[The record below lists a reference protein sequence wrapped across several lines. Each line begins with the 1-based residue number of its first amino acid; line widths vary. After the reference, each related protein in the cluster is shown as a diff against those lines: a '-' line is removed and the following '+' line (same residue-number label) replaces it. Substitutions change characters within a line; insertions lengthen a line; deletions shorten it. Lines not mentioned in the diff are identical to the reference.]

1 MLAFNE
7 QKIRFEEKLLSGFTR
22 LARDLWSY
30 GNAPKVV
37 KWNHSRI
44 YLARSLK
51 KCKQH
56 NYGRTFDYLIT
67 STDEKQIYFQW
78 PKLFSANSI
87 LFTWFLISFF
97 SFLQFNAI
105 ILENSS
111 MLKGYNYST
120 LWLMKLKEIEILHS
134 ETDFKG
140 VFFLSCF

>member
-1 MLAFNE
+1 MTNYFSITLLTYTE
-7 QKIRFEEKLLSGFTR
+7 CKLLMSRKF
-22 LARDLWSY
+22 DLRKNYCLGSLGLLGTY
-30 GNAPKVV
+30 GAMVV

-44 YLARSLK
+44 YLARSLR
-51 KCKQH
+51 KCKHH

-105 ILENSS
+105 IWENIS
-111 MLKGYNYST
+111 MLKEYNHST
-120 LWLMKLKEIEILHS
+120 LWLMKLKEKISFHRQTL
-134 ETDFKG
+134 
-140 VFFLSCF
+140 